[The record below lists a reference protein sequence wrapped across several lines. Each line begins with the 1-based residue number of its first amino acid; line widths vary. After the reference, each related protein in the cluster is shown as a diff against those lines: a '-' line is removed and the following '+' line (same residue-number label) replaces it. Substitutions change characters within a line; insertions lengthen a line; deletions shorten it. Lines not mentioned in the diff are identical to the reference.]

1 MQIENLK
8 QDEKAEIDLHGLIV
22 DEAEI
27 QLIEFLEAQPK
38 TVKAVR
44 VTHGYSH
51 GTALKRMV
59 KNDFYHWRVITKQVD
74 LNPGCTW
81 LLLK

>member
-1 MQIENLK
+1 MWADELK
-8 QDEKAEIDLHGLIV
+8 DEEWAAIDLHGMTV

-27 QLIEFLEAQPK
+27 ELIELLERLAK
-38 TVKAVR
+38 GVRYLR

-59 KNDFYHWRVITKQVD
+59 KNDFWHWRVRDKRVET
-74 LNPGCTW
+74 NPGVTW
-81 LLLK
+81 LVLK